1 MGQAP
6 TRIPFYEILCF
17 FVLFFSLYMF
27 TKKNW
32 IGEWVGG
39 VWIIQVF
46 LGFLE
51 FFQLDKTPYSGYNVN
66 AIIYQFFAIDSMG
79 NQIKTF

>member
-1 MGQAP
+1 
-6 TRIPFYEILCF
+6 
-17 FVLFFSLYMF
+17 MF

-39 VWIIQVF
+39 VWIIRVF
-46 LGFLE
+46 LGFLD
-51 FFQLDKTPYSGYNVN
+51 FFQFDKTPYSGYNVN

-79 NQIKTF
+79 NQTKTF